1 MLIVLFQ
8 VLMQVCYVGTSLW
21 LKYWIGQNDDADQDS
36 RPSLS
41 IFLLVFS
48 GLTLVYVLIGIALFW
63 IALGV
68 ARIRASEYLHRIFMS
83 RIMHLPPAFF
93 DTTP

>member
-1 MLIVLFQ
+1 MLIMLFH
-8 VLMQVCYVGTSLW
+8 VLMQVCYVGTNLW
-21 LKYWIGQNDDADQDS
+21 LKYWIEQNEATDEDS
-36 RPSLS
+36 RLSLN

-63 IALGV
+63 IAFGV
-68 ARIRASEYLHRIFMS
+68 ARIHASEYLHRIFMS
-83 RIMHLPPAFF
+83 RIMRLPPAFF